1 MITNFSSIKFF
12 FFLFIFFSTNA
23 IALDYP
29 KPIAK
34 PEIPKKEYDDVFQQI
49 KKQNWVMALALAED
63 YGNKNLSS
71 YVQWLDIT
79 RPGSKHSFTYLSN
92 FLKKHPHWPK
102 QKIIFEK
109 IESSISSTDNK
120 KKFLSGLIITP
131 QFHQREQL
139 IFLNLN

>member
-120 KKFLSGLIITP
+120 KKNS
-131 QFHQREQL
+131 
-139 IFLNLN
+139 